1 MVDPHQAVETEWK
14 EVKAFIIEKG
24 LLKKGVSVFEF
35 WRPIIQQPILFPNLH
50 VILRCALALSPT
62 SCDVERLF
70 SLLNRINSHD
80 RRTLGMDQLEKLLV
94 VARDAV
100 SWSEYDFSQ
109 VVQRYRQK
117 RRVRVIRQSR
127 KDKGKRRKIDMDLE
141 AQDSSADSE
150 EELAPMTFCDKG
162 DEGPA
167 MTYSSSSSSS
177 SDSGSSSSSDSS
189 SDSESE

>member
-1 MVDPHQAVETEWK
+1 MPLRDSRPSPT
-14 EVKAFIIEKG
+14 G
-24 LLKKGVSVFEF
+24 NPSLKKGVSVFEF
-35 WRPIIQQPILFPNLH
+35 WRPIIQQPILFPHLH

-62 SCDVERLF
+62 SCAVERLF

-80 RRTLGMDQLEKLLV
+80 RRTLGMVQLEKLLV
-94 VARDAV
+94 VARDAI

-141 AQDSSADSE
+141 AQHSGSDDSE
-150 EELAPMTFCDKG
+150 EELAPMTSCDKD

-167 MTYSSSSSSS
+167 MTYSSSSSCS

-189 SDSESE
+189 SGSESE